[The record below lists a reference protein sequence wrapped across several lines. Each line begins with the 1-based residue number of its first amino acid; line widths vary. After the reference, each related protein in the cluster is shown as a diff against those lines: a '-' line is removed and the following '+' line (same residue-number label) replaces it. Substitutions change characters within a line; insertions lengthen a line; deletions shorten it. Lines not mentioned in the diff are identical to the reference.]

1 MPAETHIDVLYPAFE
16 PDSNEEDIDEDEIID
31 IIGEPLLNNGTMSPP
46 GVENLNLVAVNQT
59 QNEAMPHN
67 HNVLCEDSQVTS
79 PSTQLPSNA
88 PIENNLSQKIPFSV
102 QSLIQQ

>member
-31 IIGEPLLNNGTMSPP
+31 IIGEPLLNNGTRSPRS
-46 GVENLNLVAVNQT
+46 VENLNLVAVNQT
-59 QNEAMPHN
+59 QNEAMSHN

-79 PSTQLPSNA
+79 PSTQLPSNI
-88 PIENNLSQKIPFSV
+88 PIENNHSQKILFSV